1 MHQSFSFKQTIVT
14 IAIATG
20 AQGPQIK
27 ANGSKIKK
35 RLKTQYYYFFIQLN
49 DKIGIAYFEMSHFP
63 REKLCEQTLSNT
75 LVQKTKIR
83 LLDLPQLTL

>member
-20 AQGPQIK
+20 AQIK
-27 ANGSKIKK
+27 VNGSKIKK
-35 RLKTQYYYFFIQLN
+35 RLKTQYYYFFIQLY

-63 REKLCEQTLSNT
+63 REKLCEQ
-75 LVQKTKIR
+75 KTKNK
-83 LLDLPQLTL
+83 TS